1 MAQLHHKETW
11 KEKELLKIKDANNF
25 RRTAAGLCLIAGPL
39 LTLINGLVDPYGE
52 KHTTAADLQAYAENP
67 TRAQISAL
75 LLYFGYLLIAVGVF
89 GIIHLLRHRAVVFGH
104 VAGVL
109 AVWGWLTLP
118 GVLASA
124 YYDLSLAQWRN
135 RQAAITIH
143 DRAEGYIGSAIMGIP
158 VPLGVLGVVLLGVAL
173 WRARVAPLWVPVVL
187 LLGLAII
194 AFGPYG
200 SVGWTIGNAL
210 WLVALGFLGLKILRM
225 SDEDWARP
233 ASRVSE
239 AN

>member
-1 MAQLHHKETW
+1 LAQLHHKETW

-75 LLYFGYLLIAVGVF
+75 LLYFGYLLTAVGVF

-158 VPLGVLGVVLLGVAL
+158 VLLGVLGVVLLGVAL

-194 AFGPYG
+194 VFGPYG

>member
-1 MAQLHHKETW
+1 M
-11 KEKELLKIKDANNF
+11 LKIKDANNF

-75 LLYFGYLLIAVGVF
+75 LLYFGYLLTAVGVF

-118 GVLASA
+118 GVLVSA

-158 VPLGVLGVVLLGVAL
+158 VLLGVLGVVLLGVAL

-194 AFGPYG
+194 VFGPYG

-210 WLVALGFLGLKILRM
+210 WLVALGFLGLKIIRM

>member
-1 MAQLHHKETW
+1 M
-11 KEKELLKIKDANNF
+11 LKIKDANNF

-52 KHTTAADLQAYAENP
+52 KQTTAADLQAYAENP

-158 VPLGVLGVVLLGVAL
+158 VLLGVLGVVLLGVAL

-194 AFGPYG
+194 VFGPYG

-210 WLVALGFLGLKILRM
+210 WLVALGFLGLKIIRM

>member
-1 MAQLHHKETW
+1 M
-11 KEKELLKIKDANNF
+11 LKITDANNF
-25 RRTAAGLCLIAGPL
+25 RRTAVGLCLIAGPL

-52 KHTTAADLQAYAENP
+52 KPTTAANLQAYAENP

-109 AVWGWLTLP
+109 AVWGWLTFP
-118 GVLASA
+118 GLLISV

-135 RQAAITIH
+135 RQAAITIF
-143 DRAEGYIGSAIMGIP
+143 DRADGYIGSAIMGIP
-158 VPLGVLGVVLLGVAL
+158 VLLGVLGVVLLGVAL

-187 LLGLAII
+187 LLGLAILL
-194 AFGPYG
+194 FGPYG
-200 SVGWTIGNAL
+200 LVGWTIGNAL

-225 SDEDWARP
+225 SDEVWARP
-233 ASRVSE
+233 ASKVGE
-239 AN
+239 VK